1 MPVVAVVQLAEA
13 GLVLLAPVA
22 LAAAV
27 LAALLVEMESLVQP
41 TQAAVAV
48 ADLAMLRPIQ
58 MAAQAAPVLSSSR
71 STSHE
76 NLSTHGH

>member
-1 MPVVAVVQLAEA
+1 V
-13 GLVLLAPVA
+13 
-22 LAAAV
+22 AAV

-58 MAAQAAPVLSSSR
+58 MAAQAAPVS
-71 STSHE
+71 
-76 NLSTHGH
+76 